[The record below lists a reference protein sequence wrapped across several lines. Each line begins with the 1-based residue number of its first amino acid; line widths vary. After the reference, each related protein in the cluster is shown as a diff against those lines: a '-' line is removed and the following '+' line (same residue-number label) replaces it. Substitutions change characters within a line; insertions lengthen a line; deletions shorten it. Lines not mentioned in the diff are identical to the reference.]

1 MHTHPTPHCKIAGL
15 CTHFNLAFSGPFC
28 KIFALIIMLCFRM
41 FKPLTM
47 NEQLV
52 FPVQLHTSHSHFI
65 RMPMKIFKHVFGLM
79 YLCYAKTFSM
89 QKNFFLKHIEW
100 EILWLVVFGS
110 RLVVYDD
117 GSLLC
122 CDLCHS
128 NIVPAAACFS
138 SQHQKV
144 CAIKT
149 KEKPQPTPTPCTFL
163 AALVAPVSRSVVLR
177 SEPA

>member
-1 MHTHPTPHCKIAGL
+1 MHTHPTPHCKIVGL
-15 CTHFNLAFSGPFC
+15 CTHFNLAFSGLCC
-28 KIFALIIMLCFRM
+28 KIFALIIMLCFRL

-52 FPVQLHTSHSHFI
+52 FPVQLHTGHSHFI
-65 RMPMKIFKHVFGLM
+65 MMPMKIFKHVFGLM
-79 YLCYAKTFSM
+79 CSFAT
-89 QKNFFLKHIEW
+89 QKLLFQNFLKTYSVENT
-100 EILWLVVFGS
+100 WLVVFGS

-138 SQHQKV
+138 SQHQKCNKNKAKQSTHPRHV
-144 CAIKT
+144 H
-149 KEKPQPTPTPCTFL
+149 
-163 AALVAPVSRSVVLR
+163 S
-177 SEPA
+177 

>member
-1 MHTHPTPHCKIAGL
+1 MHTHPPTHCKIAGL
-15 CTHFNLAFSGPFC
+15 CTHFNLAVSGPCC

-65 RMPMKIFKHVFGLM
+65 RMPVKIFKHVFGLM
-79 YLCYAKTFSM
+79 CSFVT
-89 QKNFFLKHIEW
+89 QKLLFQNFLKTYSVENT
-100 EILWLVVFGS
+100 WLVVYGS